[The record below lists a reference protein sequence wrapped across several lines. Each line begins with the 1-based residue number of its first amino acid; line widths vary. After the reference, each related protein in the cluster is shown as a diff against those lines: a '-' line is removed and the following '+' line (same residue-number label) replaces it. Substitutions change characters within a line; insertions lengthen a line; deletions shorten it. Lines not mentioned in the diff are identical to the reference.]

1 MLVEWLAAVAAAGG
15 TAVVQAAGTDVWVSV
30 RQRVAHVLGRDDP
43 EREQAEL
50 MRLDQTATDLA
61 SLAPGE
67 AALIRAR
74 QEAAWTARFEML
86 LESLGEAE
94 RERIAH
100 ELNDI
105 ADQARH
111 ASVGGVSGNTFHG
124 PTAFQVGDHNRQDN
138 HFGPGA

>member
-1 MLVEWLAAVAAAGG
+1 MLVEWLSAVAAAGG
-15 TAVVQAAGTDVWVSV
+15 TAVVQAADTDMWVSV
-30 RQRVAHVLGRDDP
+30 RQRVAHVLGHDDP
-43 EREQAEL
+43 GRERTEL
-50 MRLDQTATDLA
+50 MRLDLTATDLA

-74 QEAAWTARFEML
+74 QEASWTARFEML

-94 RERIAH
+94 RERVAC

-111 ASVGGVSGNTFHG
+111 ASVGGVPRNVFRG
-124 PTAFQVGDHNRQDN
+124 PSST
-138 HFGPGA
+138 P

>member
-15 TAVVQAAGTDVWVSV
+15 TAVVQAADTDMWVSV

-43 EREQAEL
+43 GRERTEL
-50 MRLDQTATDLA
+50 MRLDLTATDLA

-74 QEAAWTARFEML
+74 QEASWTARFEML

-94 RERIAH
+94 RERVAC

-111 ASVGGVSGNTFHG
+111 ASVGGVSRNVFPG
-124 PTAFQVGDHNRQDN
+124 PSSTA
-138 HFGPGA
+138 

>member
-30 RQRVAHVLGRDDP
+30 RQRVAHVLGRDDH

-61 SLAPGE
+61 SLTPGE
-67 AALIRAR
+67 ADLIRAR

-86 LESLGEAE
+86 LESLGEAD
-94 RERIAH
+94 RERVAC

-111 ASVGGVSGNTFHG
+111 ASVGGVSGNAFHG
-124 PTAFQVGDHNRQDN
+124 PTAFQVGNHNRQDN
-138 HFGPGA
+138 RFGPSA

>member
-1 MLVEWLAAVAAAGG
+1 MLVEWLSAVAAAGG
-15 TAVVQAAGTDVWVSV
+15 TAVVQAADTDMWVSV
-30 RQRVAHVLGRDDP
+30 RQRVAHVLGHDDP
-43 EREQAEL
+43 GRERTEL
-50 MRLDQTATDLA
+50 MRLDLTATDLA

-74 QEAAWTARFEML
+74 QEASWTARFEML

-94 RERIAH
+94 RERVAC

-111 ASVGGVSGNTFHG
+111 ASVGGVPRNVFRG
-124 PTAFQVGDHNRQDN
+124 PSSTA
-138 HFGPGA
+138 

>member
-15 TAVVQAAGTDVWVSV
+15 TAVVQAADTDMWVSV

-43 EREQAEL
+43 GRERTEL
-50 MRLDQTATDLA
+50 MRLDLTATDLA

-74 QEAAWTARFEML
+74 QEASWTARFEML

-94 RERIAH
+94 RERVAC

-111 ASVGGVSGNTFHG
+111 ASVGGVSRNVFRG
-124 PTAFQVGDHNRQDN
+124 PSSTA
-138 HFGPGA
+138 

>member
-1 MLVEWLAAVAAAGG
+1 MLVEWLSAVAAAGG
-15 TAVVQAAGTDVWVSV
+15 TAVVQAADTDMWVSV
-30 RQRVAHVLGRDDP
+30 RQRVAHVLGHDDP
-43 EREQAEL
+43 GHERTEL
-50 MRLDQTATDLA
+50 MRLDLTATDLA

-74 QEAAWTARFEML
+74 QEASWTARFEML

-94 RERIAH
+94 RERVAC

-111 ASVGGVSGNTFHG
+111 ASVGGVPRNVFRG
-124 PTAFQVGDHNRQDN
+124 PSSTA
-138 HFGPGA
+138 